1 MTVTNPS
8 YSVNIGNTVTLD
20 CTVTANPTENN
31 VYWQKIVNGVTS
43 TINSGTNTNKYG
55 GSTVQSPSLQ
65 IFNTD
70 QSDEATYVCFATNS
84 IGTGQSQQT
93 TLNVIGSMSNMLP
106 QSHVHLKTCL
116 LQNFFNFL
124 ILRIFPFFYFV
135 IQVQIDVRYFG
146 SFLSVV

>member
-1 MTVTNPS
+1 MPVVTVTNPS
-8 YSVNIGNTVTLD
+8 YSINIGNTVTLD

-43 TINSGTNTNKYG
+43 TINSGTNTNKYA

-93 TLNVIGSMSNMLP
+93 TLNVIGSMSN
-106 QSHVHLKTCL
+106 
-116 LQNFFNFL
+116 NFL

>member
-1 MTVTNPS
+1 VPVVTVTNPS
-8 YSVNIGNTVTLD
+8 YSINIGNTVTLD

-31 VYWQKIVNGVTS
+31 VYWQKIVNGITS

-106 QSHVHLKTCL
+106 QSHVHLKTYL
-116 LQNFFNFL
+116 LQNF
-124 ILRIFPFFYFV
+124 
-135 IQVQIDVRYFG
+135 
-146 SFLSVV
+146 